1 MNEGETTLSVRS
13 FSASVWALTMLCFML
28 VLTFGALAVYSVYS
42 WMALSG
48 VKDQSMELEILKS
61 QNAGKDIQLM
71 AIAERLED
79 MDGKLEGLR
88 EREKSLDLLTRDF
101 NQELGLPDTAA
112 LETVWPALAGT
123 VAWTWGGLEGQGGLS
138 SPRPAGTN
146 FKNPAEAVRGIHA
159 DLDRLERNAAG
170 VELALSELTQ
180 ALEGSRVLLSAT
192 PTSMPVVNGRLTSY
206 FGYRASPFGRGSDMH
221 QGLDMAA
228 PVGTPVFAPAA
239 GLVLSADWSG
249 NGYGMMIT
257 VDHGYGLTTRYAHLS
272 EILVSAGDEIEKGAL
287 IAKVGNTGRST
298 GPHLHF
304 ETVLGGVPVDPMTF
318 LKSAAGGLTAKNSQ
332 GP

>member
-1 MNEGETTLSVRS
+1 MNEGETDLSVRS
-13 FSASVWALTMLCFML
+13 FSASVWGLTALAFML
-28 VLTFGALAVYSVYS
+28 VLSFGALAVYSVYS
-42 WMALSG
+42 WMSLSG
-48 VKDQSMELEILKS
+48 VKDQSLELEILKS

-71 AIAERLED
+71 AIGERLED
-79 MDGKLEGLR
+79 MDRKLEGLR
-88 EREKSLDLLTRDF
+88 EREKNLDLLTQDF
-101 NQELGLPDTAA
+101 NQQLGLPDTAS
-112 LETVWPALAGT
+112 LEKVWPALAGT

-138 SPRPAGTN
+138 SPKTSQN
-146 FKNPAEAVRGIHA
+146 WHNPADAVRGIHA

-170 VELALSELTQ
+170 VDLALSELTQ
-180 ALEGSRVLLSAT
+180 ALEGSQVLLSAT
-192 PTSMPVVNGRLTSY
+192 PTSLPVIKGRLTSF

-228 PVGTPVFAPAA
+228 PIGTAVFAPAS

-249 NGYGMMIT
+249 NGYGLMIT
-257 VDHGYGLTTRYAHLS
+257 IDHGYGLTTRYAHLS
-272 EILVSAGDEIEKGAL
+272 EALVSAGDNVEKGDQ

-304 ETVLGGVPVDPMTF
+304 ETVLGGVTVDPMTF
-318 LKSAAGGLTAKNSQ
+318 LKSATNELTAKNSQ